1 MPNEQTIEEKL
12 QLAKKIEKS
21 LRERTEQI
29 TAALEQSQKELEAA
43 ILTREELE
51 ARLKGQ

>member
-1 MPNEQTIEEKL
+1 MPNEHTIEEKL
-12 QLAKKIEKS
+12 VIAKKIEKAMK
-21 LRERTEQI
+21 ERTEQI